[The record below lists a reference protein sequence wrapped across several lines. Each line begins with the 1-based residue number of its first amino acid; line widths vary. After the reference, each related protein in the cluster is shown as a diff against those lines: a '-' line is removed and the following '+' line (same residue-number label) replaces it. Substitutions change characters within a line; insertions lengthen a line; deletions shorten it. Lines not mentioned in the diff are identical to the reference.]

1 MSARSERRRASVAA
15 TGAATPRPAPAA
27 SLPVALIGLLAAAI
41 AFVPMLRALL
51 HPPEARAD
59 GYSSIVTAAIGE
71 GWLYPVP
78 GQGEAGDADGR
89 VERARGGDV
98 PATFDRFIAASFL
111 RDDMATL
118 DPAIWR
124 YDGSRLGI
132 DPRAHLVGGAYD
144 GVSGWRGSLLFADT
158 QVQQQLLDERGT
170 PIAWLVASP
179 QPGATSRPRQI
190 DLMRAAAPP
199 DADREERAEA
209 DSATDLTF
217 IAEIDGAPTAVA
229 HLRRI
234 GGAAVLRVPRR
245 DRDSVSVRIGSRDA
259 APAGTYQVAWR
270 LLESGDSITFAWPGG
285 TKRFQFVQSEPAI
298 SRARGDAAR
307 VRDPSLASLARP
319 VEYAVGGGANSLQT
333 SIASRLHAVAQQAL
347 ETQAMAL
354 YGSDNVTSF
363 RAAAVLMDG
372 LTGEVAAL
380 PSFPVA
386 QEQLHPS
393 QRGSPSHRKMLDRN
407 SNFVRLV
414 AGSAAKPPMAMAVV
428 NAFPSLTTLTI
439 PRTDP
444 FRTVFG
450 IDLGVPVPDRGAGGD
465 WDFTT
470 FLANSSNKYAAALM
484 LLGLSDADSLRTGA
498 CEGPSN
504 EPWTIGGQRR
514 DCRPAMRFLE
524 GARQGA
530 NGLVAVRAGQPAG
543 QGWANQLYT
552 LFCIAP
558 NSPDDPPPVG
568 DAACLADDANRRPI
582 WRDAMF
588 QRPRLLAAASPD
600 REGFGL
606 GVVDSLYEDYVM
618 TILGGNRGRWTT
630 IGLAQAYS
638 RILTGKAVTARLTP
652 PGDDGEAEPPA
663 ALPVNQQAQT
673 ALIDGLRAVV
683 LQGTGRGLIAAG
695 FPATAGGDEFRFFA
709 KTGTPNVAFLGEDSR
724 ALLRDF
730 AASGCG
736 LRLASRSPRE
746 GAPARAVLT
755 IGDDPAVPAARA
767 IAARPECNSRFG
779 ASAPRLAELIQ
790 QLNASPQAL
799 NQVRADATGRVTEIP
814 AQIAL
819 GEGTGHV
826 MVLMIGRYPVTSPR
840 TPDTQPCSLR
850 TVAINFQARTAAERT
865 PALRY
870 AVSLL
875 RNDIVRAWF
884 MGTPCQR
891 GGA

>member
-1 MSARSERRRASVAA
+1 MSARSDRRRAAA
-15 TGAATPRPAPAA
+15 AA
-27 SLPVALIGLLAAAI
+27 SGAPVGRPLPSAPLPILLLGLLAAAI
-41 AFVPMLRALL
+41 AFLPLIRSLL

-78 GQGEAGDADGR
+78 SEGESGDADGR
-89 VERARGGDV
+89 VERARGETV
-98 PATFDRFIAASFL
+98 PASFDRFIAASYL
-111 RDDMATL
+111 REDMATL

-124 YDGSRLGI
+124 FDGSRLGI
-132 DPRAHLVGGAYD
+132 DPRAHVVGGAYD

-158 QVQQQLLDERGT
+158 QVTQQLLDERGT
-170 PIAWLVASP
+170 PVSWLIASP
-179 QPGATSRPRQI
+179 RPGATGRPRRI
-190 DLMRAAAPP
+190 DLMRVAAPASP
-199 DADREERAEA
+199 EEGERAEA
-209 DSATDLTF
+209 DSTTELSFVAT
-217 IAEIDGAPTAVA
+217 IDGAPTAIA
-229 HLRRI
+229 QLRRI

-245 DRDSVSVRIGSRDA
+245 DRNIANVRIGSRDA
-259 APAGTYQVAWR
+259 MAGPGQVAWHV
-270 LLESGDSITFAWPGG
+270 LESGDSLSFSWPGG
-285 TKRFQFVQSEPAI
+285 SRRFQFVQSEPAI

-307 VRDPSLASLARP
+307 VRDPSLASLARS
-319 VEYAVGGGANSLQT
+319 VESAVGTGANSLQT
-333 SIASRLHAVAQQAL
+333 SLVSRVHAVAQQAL
-347 ETQAMAL
+347 ESQAMAL
-354 YGSDNVTSF
+354 YGSDSVTSF

-428 NAFPSLTTLTI
+428 NAYPMLTTLTI
-439 PRTDP
+439 SRTDP
-444 FRTVFG
+444 FRQLIG
-450 IDLGVPVPDRGAGGD
+450 IDLGVPIPDRGPGGD

-484 LLGLSDADSLRTGA
+484 LLGLSDADSLRSGA
-498 CEGPSN
+498 CDGPSN
-504 EPWTIGGQRR
+504 EPWTLSGQRR
-514 DCRPAMRFLE
+514 NCRPPMTFLE
-524 GARQGA
+524 GARAGQ
-530 NGLVAVRAGQPAG
+530 NGLVAERGGQPAG

-568 DAACLADDANRRPI
+568 DAACLPDDANRRPL
-582 WRDAMF
+582 WRGAAF
-588 QRPRLLAAASPD
+588 QRPRLLANASPD

-630 IGLAQAYS
+630 LGLAQAYA
-638 RILTGKAVTARLTP
+638 RILTGKAVTARLTA
-652 PGDDGEAEPPA
+652 PGEDEEPVA
-663 ALPVNQQAQT
+663 TLPVNDQAQR
-673 ALIDGLRAVV
+673 AMIAALRAVV

-695 FPATAGGDEFRFFA
+695 FPANAGADEFRFFA

-736 LRLASRSPRE
+736 LRLISRSPRE
-746 GAPARAVLT
+746 GAPARATLSV
-755 IGDDPAVPAARA
+755 GEDPALPVARA

-779 ASAPRLAELIQ
+779 ASASRIAELVQ
-790 QLNASPQAL
+790 QINGNAAAL
-799 NQVRADATGRVTEIP
+799 RQITADPAGRVTNVP

-826 MVLMIGRYPVTSPR
+826 MVLMVGRYRPG
-840 TPDTQPCSLR
+840 TPDTAPCSLR

-875 RNDIVRAWF
+875 RNEIVRNWF
-884 MGTPCQR
+884 MGTPCQG

>member
-1 MSARSERRRASVAA
+1 MSARSERRRAAA
-15 TGAATPRPAPAA
+15 AASGTPAA
-27 SLPVALIGLLAAAI
+27 RPLPNAPLPILLLGLLAAAI
-41 AFVPMLRALL
+41 AFLPLIRTLL

-59 GYSSIVTAAIGE
+59 GYSSIVTAAIAE

-78 GQGEAGDADGR
+78 SQGEAGDADGR

-98 PATFDRFIAASFL
+98 PASFDRFIATSYL
-111 RDDMATL
+111 REDMATL

-132 DPRAHLVGGAYD
+132 DPRAHVVGGAYD

-158 QVQQQLLDERGT
+158 QVTQQLLDERGT
-170 PIAWLVASP
+170 PIAWLIASP
-179 QPGATSRPRQI
+179 RPGAAGRPRQI
-190 DLMRAAAPP
+190 DLMRTAAPVNP
-199 DADREERAEA
+199 DAEERAEA
-209 DSATDLTF
+209 DSTTDLTF
-217 IAEIDGAPTAVA
+217 IANIDGAPTAIA

-234 GGAAVLRVPRR
+234 GGSAVLRVPRR

-259 APAGTYQVAWR
+259 APGGAYQVAWR
-270 LLESGDSITFAWPGG
+270 LLESGDSLSFAWPGG
-285 TKRFQFVQSEPAI
+285 ARRFQFVQSEPAI

-307 VRDPSLASLARP
+307 VRDPSLASLARS
-319 VEYAVGGGANSLQT
+319 VEYAVGTGANSLQT
-333 SIASRLHAVAQQAL
+333 SLQSRLHAVAQQAL

-354 YGSDNVTSF
+354 YGSDTVTSF

-428 NAFPSLTTLTI
+428 NAFPALTTLTI
-439 PRTDP
+439 SRTDP
-444 FRTVFG
+444 FRQLVG
-450 IDLGVPVPDRGAGGD
+450 IDLGVPVPDRGPGGD

-484 LLGLSDADSLRTGA
+484 LLGLSDADSLRSGA

-504 EPWTIGGQRR
+504 EAWTLSGQRR
-514 DCRPAMRFLE
+514 DCRPPMRFLE
-524 GARQGA
+524 SATPGQ
-530 NGLVAVRAGQPAG
+530 NGLVAVHSGQPAG

-568 DAACLADDANRRPI
+568 DAACLPDDSNRRPL
-582 WRDAMF
+582 WRGASF
-588 QRPRLLAAASPD
+588 QRPRLLANASPD

-630 IGLAQAYS
+630 LGLAQAYA
-638 RILTGKAVTARLTP
+638 RILTGKAVTARLTQHSE
-652 PGDDGEAEPPA
+652 DSGEEPPA
-663 ALPVNQQAQT
+663 SLPVNGQAQR
-673 ALIDGLRAVV
+673 ALIEGLKAVV

-736 LRLASRSPRE
+736 LRLVSRAPRE
-746 GAPARAVLT
+746 GAPARALLT
-755 IGDDPAVPAARA
+755 VGEDAAIPPARA
-767 IAARPECNSRFG
+767 IAARPECNNRFG
-779 ASAPRLAELIQ
+779 TSANRIAELVQ
-790 QLNASPQAL
+790 QINANPAAL
-799 NQVRADATGRVTEIP
+799 RQITADPSGRVTGVP

-826 MVLMIGRYPVTSPR
+826 MVLMIGRYRPG
-840 TPDTQPCSLR
+840 TPDTAPCSLR
-850 TVAINFQARTAAERT
+850 TVAINFQARTASERT

-875 RNDIVRAWF
+875 RNEIVRNWF
-884 MGTPCQR
+884 MGTPCQ
-891 GGA
+891 GGAA